1 VNDAASG
8 GGVGLVE
15 RAVTVEVPATSA
27 NLGAGFDALA
37 IALELV
43 NTVRVAILDEAAE
56 APSDARVIVRVTG
69 EGADRLPTDETNR
82 FVVVLEDALR
92 DAGLPDAR
100 RAWRI
105 EMDNAIPVARGLGSS
120 AAATVAALTAADAL
134 LGGGAIPVERRLELA
149 SEAEGHPDNAAAAIL
164 GGVGIV
170 GTVDGR
176 PRALRIPAP
185 PELRVA
191 LFIPDRPLSTA
202 RMRAALPSQVPFA
215 DAVHNV
221 GAAAMAVAALAQGRR
236 DLLGH
241 ATIDKLHEPY
251 RAAVYPELPELVAA
265 ARAAGALGACLSGAG
280 STIVAFC
287 ADDAKASRV
296 AAAMA
301 GRAAALGLAGRPLT
315 TRPRD
320 IGAIVVPEGR
330 LS

>member
-1 VNDAASG
+1 VSDAASS
-8 GGVGLVE
+8 GGVRLIE

-37 IALELV
+37 IALDIV
-43 NTVRVAILDEAAE
+43 NTVRVEVLDPATGPRA
-56 APSDARVIVRVTG
+56 VVRVAG

-92 DAGLPDAR
+92 DAGLPDAP

-105 EMDNAIPVARGLGSS
+105 EMENAIPVARGLGSS

-134 LGGGAIPVERRLELA
+134 LGGGAIPPERRLELA
-149 SEAEGHPDNAAAAIL
+149 SVAEGHADNAAAAIL
-164 GGVGIV
+164 GGVGVV
-170 GTVDGR
+170 GSVDGR
-176 PRALRIPAP
+176 PRAVRIPVP
-185 PELRVA
+185 PELRAA

-202 RMRAALPSQVPFA
+202 RMRAALPAQVPFA

-221 GAAAMAVAALAQGRR
+221 GAAAMAVAALGQGRL
-236 DLLGH
+236 DLLGP
-241 ATIDKLHEPY
+241 ATVDRLHEPY
-251 RAAVYPELPELVAA
+251 RAAVYPELPGMVAA

-280 STIVAFC
+280 STIIAFC
-287 ADDAKASRV
+287 ASDAEAGRV

-301 GRAAALGLAGRPLT
+301 GRAAGLGLAGRAVT
-315 TRPRD
+315 SRPRD
-320 IGAIVVPEGR
+320 LGAVVVPDGR